1 MDGQSRFVASVIVNV
16 YYILRFYCCYSV
28 QTFITLTALVNSK
41 TLHFDTGGCATCH
54 VTTRVC
60 P

>member
-16 YYILRFYCCYSV
+16 CYILRFYWCYSV
-28 QTFITLTALVNSK
+28 QTFITLTALVNNK
-41 TLHFDTGGCATCH
+41 TLHFGTGGCATCH
-54 VTTRVC
+54 VTTHVC